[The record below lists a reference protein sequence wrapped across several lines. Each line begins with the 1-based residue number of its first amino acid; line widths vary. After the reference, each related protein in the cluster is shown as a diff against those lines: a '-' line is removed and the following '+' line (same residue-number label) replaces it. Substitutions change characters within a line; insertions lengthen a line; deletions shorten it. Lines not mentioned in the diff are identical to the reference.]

1 MIQEMTQFI
10 STHTALVIGH
20 DLFSGHRPLTAQ
32 ARCTVLLERSGGVEY
47 FDLPDKCDWALQ
59 VLSRGDT
66 YMHARE
72 DALLIHAL
80 LHGAA
85 GWALPVV
92 TSGDAFYLETCE
104 AQAFPAY
111 IGQDEKGNY
120 EFSTNYVCRVRA
132 V

>member
-1 MIQEMTQFI
+1 MIQEIARFI
-10 STHTALVIGH
+10 SNETGLVIGH
-20 DLFSGHRPLTAQ
+20 DLFVGHRPLTSQ

-59 VLSRGDT
+59 VLSRGAT
-66 YMHARE
+66 YMNARD
-72 DALLIHAL
+72 DAMLIHAL

-85 GWALPVV
+85 GWTLPVV
-92 TSGDAFYLETCE
+92 TSGDAYYLETAE

-111 IGQDEKGNY
+111 IGQDEKDNY
-120 EFSTNYVCRVRA
+120 EFSANYIVRVRD

>member
-1 MIQEMTQFI
+1 MIQEI
-10 STHTALVIGH
+10 ASWIEDETALVIGH
-20 DLFSGHRPLTAQ
+20 DLFVGHRPQNAQ

-47 FDLPDKCDWALQ
+47 FDLPDKVDWALQ

-72 DALLIHAL
+72 DAMLIHAL

-85 GWALPVV
+85 GWTLPVI
-92 TSGDAFYLETCE
+92 TSGDAYYLETCE

-111 IGQDEKGNY
+111 IGQDEKRNY
-120 EFSTNYVCRVRA
+120 EFSTNYICRIRA